1 MQDLKQLFTQEDF
14 DFLNKAIDSMPK
26 SEFGSS
32 MLTEMLFA
40 GLGKD
45 GNKEQR
51 EKERDERMNEMQKK
65 TQKLEEQGLEVKFK
79 LLQLKKL
86 VLEPQN
92 IGE

>member
-45 GNKEQR
+45 ENKEQR
-51 EKERDERMNEMQKK
+51 EKEREERMEEMKRK
-65 TQKLEEQGLEVKFK
+65 MDKMEEQGIEVKFK

-86 VLEPQN
+86 VLEPQK